1 MVMILIKA
9 VNQKV
14 IDDCVEE
21 YGEKPTKEEFN
32 LHKDNCVINLETYE
46 CPRKL
51 WNGSTDQKWLGSAKK
66 R

>member
-14 IDDCVEE
+14 IDDCVEV
-21 YGEKPTKEEFN
+21 YGVEPTAEEFN
-32 LHKDNCVINLETYE
+32 LYEDNFVIDPETHE